1 MPCRQPARAGS
12 RPRSVSTA
20 RLRGGAGGGTGKPA
34 FFALLRGRGAGAS
47 RKGCGVPCGLRVL
60 LLALL
65 PVRFGP
71 RPPREAT
78 FGAAQEGAARSVRSG
93 VAASP
98 RCRRR
103 PSAGPPVPAPRCAA
117 ARADGRKGT
126 FDRGGRLIR
135 AVPPQ
140 NPLASTFFFFYWW
153 H

>member
-34 FFALLRGRGAGAS
+34 FFSLLRGRGAGAS

-93 VAASP
+93 MAA
-98 RCRRR
+98 
-103 PSAGPPVPAPRCAA
+103 VPALPPPSLCGA
-117 ARADGRKGT
+117 ARPRSALRRCPSRWKEGN
-126 FDRGGRLIR
+126 F
-135 AVPPQ
+135 
-140 NPLASTFFFFYWW
+140 
-153 H
+153 